1 LFLAFRVAAKWR
13 HIFTATAFPRLIRQ
27 TNSPQ
32 KDV

>member
-1 LFLAFRVAAKWR
+1 VAAKWR
-13 HIFTATAFPRLIRQ
+13 HIFTATASPRLIRQ